1 MKTIKNVKLRIRN
14 INLNT
19 ENKNSINNRSILKKK
34 NKFTETKTLD
44 ENIIKANNQVKINDT
59 KLKTVKT
66 INEANNQSFL
76 PKRFK
81 TVVEGINFNNAPTKK
96 IKIKKKKT
104 IKIKNKLNSDK
115 ESSIKINNLL
125 IFSKNSNESPMNK
138 SNKNDLISKSSREIL
153 RVKETKN
160 IAKINEYELLND
172 YELNNL
178 PFEKALEID
187 KRNYLQLYLSL
198 LKTKHVLFFTFY
210 NFNDYNSIIIKICLF
225 LFSFTLYL
233 TVNAFFFT
241 DSTMHSIYIDEN
253 NFLYRLP
260 HIIYSSI
267 ITIIIN
273 NLIKYISL
281 SEKSILDL
289 KNSKDNENI
298 DLKLEILFK
307 CLIIRFT
314 LFFDL
319 SILFLFLFW
328 YYLSCF
334 CAVYRNTQKYLIKDT
349 FTSFG
354 ISLLYQFIVN
364 LLPGIFRIQALK
376 ADDKNNKCMY
386 KISRIFQFI

>member
-1 MKTIKNVKLRIRN
+1 MKTIKNVKLMKRN

-19 ENKNSINNRSILKKK
+19 ENKNSFNNKSILKKR
-34 NKFTETKTLD
+34 NKCTETKTLD
-44 ENIIKANNQVKINDT
+44 ENNNKV
-59 KLKTVKT
+59 
-66 INEANNQSFL
+66 NNQSFL

-96 IKIKKKKT
+96 IKIIKKKT

-115 ESSIKINNLL
+115 ESSIKTNNLL

-160 IAKINEYELLND
+160 IAKIKEYEFLND

-178 PFEKALEID
+178 PFEKALDID

-198 LKTKHVLFFTFY
+198 LKTKHVLFFTFF

-281 SEKSILDL
+281 SEKSILEL
-289 KNSKDNENI
+289 KNSKDYENV

-307 CLIIRFT
+307 CLIYI
-314 LFFDL
+314 
-319 SILFLFLFW
+319 
-328 YYLSCF
+328 
-334 CAVYRNTQKYLIKDT
+334 
-349 FTSFG
+349 
-354 ISLLYQFIVN
+354 
-364 LLPGIFRIQALK
+364 IF
-376 ADDKNNKCMY
+376 
-386 KISRIFQFI
+386 